1 MHGEYSLIA
10 SRAGCFPYR
19 DGIAASMPRPPQV
32 HPKLCGPHVFVM
44 EFIEAGWFGI
54 PGRCFL
60 RSKRAH
66 TARHHPR
73 HNHHHPRHHPGA
85 AVTAAVAASVVA
97 AVAVA
102 LVVVQ
107 LQAAAIQRRGLV
119 VLAVFTAVFAVF
131 LVVTA
136 V

>member
-1 MHGEYSLIA
+1 M
-10 SRAGCFPYR
+10 R
-19 DGIAASMPRPPQV
+19 
-32 HPKLCGPHVFVM
+32 
-44 EFIEAGWFGI
+44 I
-54 PGRCFL
+54 P
-60 RSKRAH
+60 
-66 TARHHPR
+66 RHHPR

-102 LVVVQ
+102 LLVVEAEVVQ
-107 LQAAAIQRRGLV
+107 LQAAGIQRLGLV
-119 VLAVFTAVFAVF
+119 VLAVFTPAFAVF